1 MEKVGIDKKQFHLIF
16 NGKKCADDVLLSDY
30 NIKAGN
36 TLHMILM
43 LRGGCWFIR
52 GNESKI
58 WISCD

>member
-43 LRGGCWFIR
+43 LRGGC
-52 GNESKI
+52 
-58 WISCD
+58 